1 MTPLSRRPRKR
12 GSSTGAKPSPR
23 PSTLRVPSWWYHGS
37 LACGPANVAE
47 SAASTNLAASDTQV
61 PSSTKYFVQGQDA
74 VPVEGSLSPY
84 ALEAVTPE
92 VHPVTICIQVEGNA
106 DTSAYIRACDDNGSL
121 GKVRSISPSPPL
133 PLPSL
138 LPSSSAIFTLHL
150 HPNISPPPPP
160 HRHLHLHL
168 SIFAPRSLSS

>member
-1 MTPLSRRPRKR
+1 MKDDVDDETSEKRKDTDGQAPPSTDTCNLRTRLQLYVCICVQDCNLMCPTLQPYLCVPARSCTRSASSCSSTRRVRAVTPPSRRPRKR

-74 VPVEGSLSPY
+74 VPVEGSL
-84 ALEAVTPE
+84 
-92 VHPVTICIQVEGNA
+92 
-106 DTSAYIRACDDNGSL
+106 
-121 GKVRSISPSPPL
+121 
-133 PLPSL
+133 
-138 LPSSSAIFTLHL
+138 
-150 HPNISPPPPP
+150 
-160 HRHLHLHL
+160 
-168 SIFAPRSLSS
+168 